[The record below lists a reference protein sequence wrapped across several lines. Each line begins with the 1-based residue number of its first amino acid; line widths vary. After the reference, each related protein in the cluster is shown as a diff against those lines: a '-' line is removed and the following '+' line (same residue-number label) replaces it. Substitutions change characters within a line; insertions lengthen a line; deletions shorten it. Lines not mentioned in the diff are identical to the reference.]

1 MISSLQTAGF
11 TEPLPVTTSNEEDLI
26 QLLERWMTSHPG
38 EQPPGST
45 TLQKQYCGRRFCY
58 AKELTFGSTSEPV
71 WVERVRISVSHMA
84 FFLMDD
90 DGSCM
95 LVNPNYTNNKEWR
108 GYHGW
113 LGADLGF
120 TLQTI
125 AQTGS
130 AVKWQPEG
138 MIENFQSEHFGD
150 GGLAEVSHPSEL
162 IGEEQSIEKT
172 VSIHPG
178 NTEAERQVTI
188 KKEPSRT
195 STRQTAMRR
204 NQLERQTDEERWRY
218 ETPPLSSLDV
228 VKKRRWPPQ
237 YVSPPPTPQS
247 QKPLRGRKKTLKA
260 PKPSVSQSSRRQ
272 RCSSQGPTSVGLAPG
287 KPENA
292 QSSDLDGNNLDRSK
306 TPPPKRSRKKVADT
320 PQMPISPVSPFSLP
334 SSNKAMPE
342 PALKTNIILHFF
354 LQKRELGALPTP
366 LSQCDTADQFFNHA
380 EEAWGFLTSRDG
392 ATDIAAVS
400 VEVEGVEWP
409 MIIPWRDPL
418 AHQWM
423 METIAK
429 AAIGRSYDLHVQVKC
444 ITQ

>member
-1 MISSLQTAGF
+1 MISCLQTSGF
-11 TEPLPVTTSNEEDLI
+11 TEPFPVTTSNEEDLI
-26 QLLERWMTSHPG
+26 QVLERWMSSHPD
-38 EQPPGST
+38 EQLPASKA
-45 TLQKQYCGRRFCY
+45 LKKEYCGRKFHY
-58 AKELTFGSTSEPV
+58 AKQLTFGSTSEPV
-71 WVERVRISVSHMA
+71 WVERVRISASHMA

-138 MIENFQSEHFGD
+138 MIETFQSEHFGD
-150 GGLAEVSHPSEL
+150 GGLAEVPHPSEL

-247 QKPLRGRKKTLKA
+247 QKPLRERIKTLKA

-272 RCSSQGPTSVGLAPG
+272 RCSSQGPTSVRGAQG
-287 KPENA
+287 KPRKRA
-292 QSSDLDGNNLDRSK
+292 PRK
-306 TPPPKRSRKKVADT
+306 TANT
-320 PQMPISPVSPFSLP
+320 LQMPISPVSPFSLP
-334 SSNKAMPE
+334 SVNKAPPE
-342 PALKTNIILHFF
+342 PTPKTNIILHFF
-354 LQKRELGALPTP
+354 LQRRELGALPTP
-366 LSQCDTADQFFNHA
+366 LAQCDTADKFFDHA
-380 EEAWGFLTSRDG
+380 EEAWGFLTSRDV
-392 ATDIAAVS
+392 ASEMAAVS

-423 METIAK
+423 METIEK
-429 AAIGRSYDLHVQVKC
+429 AAIGRAYDLHVQVKC
-444 ITQ
+444 ITK

>member
-1 MISSLQTAGF
+1 M
-11 TEPLPVTTSNEEDLI
+11 TTSNEEDLI
-26 QLLERWMTSHPG
+26 QMLERWMTSHPD
-38 EQPPGST
+38 EQPPAST
-45 TLQKQYCGRRFCY
+45 NLKKEYCGRKFHY
-58 AKELTFGSTSEPV
+58 AKELTFSSTSEPV
-71 WVERVRISVSHMA
+71 WVERVRISASHMA

-95 LVNPNYTNNKEWR
+95 LVNPNYTNNNEWR

-113 LGADLGF
+113 LGTDLGF
-120 TLQTI
+120 TMQTI

-130 AVKWQPEG
+130 AVKWQSEG
-138 MIENFQSEHFGD
+138 LIENFQPENSGD
-150 GGLAEVSHPSEL
+150 TLFAQVPHPLEL

-172 VSIHPG
+172 ASIHPG
-178 NTEAERQVTI
+178 NTEAERQVSI

-195 STRQTAMRR
+195 STRQAAIRR

-237 YVSPPPTPQS
+237 YVSPSSTPQS
-247 QKPLRGRKKTLKA
+247 LKRLRGRKKILKA
-260 PKPSVSQSSRRQ
+260 PKASVPQSSRRQ
-272 RCSSQGPTSVGLAPG
+272 RCSSSGLTSVGLALG

-292 QSSDLDGNNLDRSK
+292 QSRDMDCNNLDKPK
-306 TPPPKRSRKKVADT
+306 TPPSKRPRKKTADT
-320 PQMPISPVSPFSLP
+320 PQMPISPVSPFSFP
-334 SSNKAMPE
+334 SVNNAMPE
-342 PALKTNIILHFF
+342 PTPKTNIILHFF
-354 LQKRELGALPTP
+354 LQRKELGALPTP
-366 LSQCDTADQFFNHA
+366 LAQCDTADQFFNHA
-380 EEAWGFLTSRDG
+380 EEAWGFLNSRD
-392 ATDIAAVS
+392 AASEMAAVS

-409 MIIPWRDPL
+409 MIIPWRDSF

-444 ITQ
+444 VTK